1 MKTTSD
7 TSRWRGR
14 TLLSVIVTLGLLL
27 TACHSGGR
35 RTAQE
40 EAALMELRSQVEE
53 LQRLRTSVDA
63 ERQRFYRAVAGIQ
76 SRIEELDRT
85 LNMASAEIWG
95 DGSPTSARLA
105 TAQRSL
111 ASIRTEVE
119 GLASE
124 LRSAIRGK

>member
-1 MKTTSD
+1 MKTAAA
-7 TSRWRGR
+7 TSRWHAQL
-14 TLLSVIVTLGLLL
+14 LLSVIVAWGFLL

-35 RTAQE
+35 RSAQDE
-40 EAALMELRSQVEE
+40 NALVAMRSQIEE
-53 LQRLRTSVDA
+53 LQRLRSSVDA
-63 ERQRFYRAVAGIQ
+63 ERQRLYRAVAGIQ

-85 LNMASAEIWG
+85 LTMASAEIWG

-105 TAQRSL
+105 TAQRAL
-111 ASIRTEVE
+111 ASLRTEVE